1 MDAGGLVE
9 VARFEE
15 ADEVRAIGL
24 ALRGEGGAHI
34 YQLSCGCMTELAF
47 GERAVCHR
55 LTLDDCGLRILMG
68 MLGEGRSAADALAR
82 FFESGGAVLAD
93 LLDICDRA
101 GIAWTFCSMG
111 ERAGTMARAAVDSDG
126 GGAPSLAP

>member
-1 MDAGGLVE
+1 MGVGGVME

-34 YQLSCGCMTELAF
+34 YQLSCGRMTELAF

-55 LTLDDCGLRILMG
+55 LTLDDCGLRALMG

-82 FFESGGAVLAD
+82 FFEGGGAVLAD

-101 GIAWTFCSMG
+101 GIARTFCCMG
-111 ERAGTMARAAVDSDG
+111 KRAGSMARAR
-126 GGAPSLAP
+126 